1 MNRVSFFCFTLQS
14 LIIITETN
22 ELFECL
28 KLSYSGGTNWCSAFK
43 YSGVGQVNCEDKPTF
58 LRFTNTN
65 NRYETAV
72 TTFGLGYAFNGGN
85 NDGRTNCGT
94 E

>member
-1 MNRVSFFCFTLQS
+1 MNFSNIFNFC
-14 LIIITETN
+14 
-22 ELFECL
+22 
-28 KLSYSGGTNWCSAFK
+28 YSTGKSMCSAFK

-58 LRFTNTN
+58 LKFTGAN

-72 TTFGLGYAFNGGN
+72 NTFGLGYAYNSGN
-85 NDGRTNCGT
+85 NDGQTNCGT